1 MKIFRRGNLR
11 IERRHVNLLNRGHSF
26 GVCGPS
32 LPIILVSPCLCLR
45 LSSENS
51 AVAPPQP
58 LLRHSAGS
66 IDFPQVCRGRTSLER
81 ISHCIPGSG
90 MDGWTARKAPSP
102 EDFVSA
108 TGVPENCGKPDK
120 YVCEACRDLW
130 GTEYPTTRLDSPHA
144 SPVSGCLLLL
154 WDLAFT
160 VLCAVARLLVR
171 VGTIPLPLTCPRD
184 PTCLGR
190 IARCNPDN
198 GTDEWRPRKA
208 PSPAN
213 FASANGLPGD
223 YGKLD
228 KYVCVALG
236 TPEDSLSYHHPVRFS
251 LRLLRFPRVLLF
263 LPPCD

>member
-1 MKIFRRGNLR
+1 MG
-11 IERRHVNLLNRGHSF
+11 G
-26 GVCGPS
+26 CGPS

-81 ISHCIPGSG
+81 ISHCNPGSG

-102 EDFVSA
+102 EGFVSA

-130 GTEYPTTRLDSPHA
+130 GDRISYHTLRFASRLPGFRLA
-144 SPVSGCLLLL
+144 SLALL
-154 WDLAFT
+154 WPGIPAFT

-171 VGTIPLPLTCPRD
+171 VRTIPLPLTCPRD

-198 GTDEWRPRKA
+198 GMDEWRPRKA

-228 KYVCVALG
+228 RYVCVACR
-236 TPEDSLSYHHPVRFS
+236 TPGDAVFYHPPLRFAS
-251 LRLLRFPRVLLF
+251 RLLRFPRYFFSRRLAISRSWITRPLCSC
-263 LPPCD
+263 LCCTLC